1 MQIYTFHPK
10 KTNPNAVK
18 YVTFFYKIVTK
29 KRLCDICKKTFHF
42 QRKKTTIKAKK
53 TSVKQ

>member
-29 KRLCDICKKTFHF
+29 ERLCDICKKNISLST
-42 QRKKTTIKAKK
+42 QKNNN
-53 TSVKQ
+53 